1 MMKHLPCL
9 WDMKHIA
16 CIATLALLP
25 CSGAFAQSEGGN
37 VVYQVSGQAGGQ
49 AAGAP
54 GEMMTTRTMAIGAF
68 AKPTAP
74 VTGAPYSATITN
86 EFVQTLA
93 DGNRIVNN
101 SSGTVARDSQ
111 GRTRQDAPVP
121 EIGNVSAA
129 NAPHIVFIQD
139 PVAQVN
145 YTLNLTDKT
154 AQKMPESG
162 PMPGAT
168 ISGAPLPGAPGMPGV
183 AISTGGAGGS
193 VAAAGVAGPVTAGAG
208 PVMLQTFAVSD
219 GGAPPPLP
227 PMPAG
232 GGPVFIQ
239 RSVVG
244 NDPSQVSTEDLGSQ
258 TMQGVTV
265 TGTRTTR
272 TIPAGQIGNDAAIKI
287 VTEVW
292 TSPDLKT
299 VVYSKRTDPRM
310 GEQTFQLTNITRAE
324 PDASLFT
331 VPADFT
337 VSDGPKPIIYRLNQ

>member
-16 CIATLALLP
+16 CIATLALLA
-25 CSGAFAQSEGGN
+25 CGGVFAQSEGGN
-37 VVYQVSGQAGGQ
+37 VAYQVSGQAGGQ

-154 AQKMPESG
+154 AQKIPESG
-162 PMPGAT
+162 PAMPGMGF
-168 ISGAPLPGAPGMPGV
+168 S
-183 AISTGGAGGS
+183 AGGG
-193 VAAAGVAGPVTAGAG
+193 VAAAGVAGPC
-208 PVMLQTFAVSD
+208 D
-219 GGAPPPLP
+219 GGRWACH
-227 PMPAG
+227 AANICGERWRRASAAASDAGG